1 MTSPQE
7 LSKGRLFLA
16 LAAIFLS
23 SMCTLGDLVI
33 TPIAG
38 NLYTA
43 FGDAPEAIINFA
55 ITGPA
60 LVGLPFCFISGWLC
74 DRFDKKWVLT
84 IGFAI
89 FTFSAVFG
97 AVITDIYVFTTLR
110 CLATGVG
117 WGLTNSAAFAILAD
131 MYNDNE
137 DKHGKMVGWYNS
149 AMSVMGAILASVAGV
164 LAVSAW
170 QNAFQA
176 YWIAVPVLVML
187 IVFVPA
193 FKPTNKAEADAD
205 KPKAHAADE
214 KGWWKRLV
222 PLNIQIFL
230 IAVCYFVAMY
240 MLSLYVADAGVG
252 DEAFTGML
260 SSVMTIATAIGSLA
274 FGFFYAKMKNA
285 VYLPAVVLMGLA
297 FILMGLFPNQ
307 AIAIAGC
314 AVLGLFWPFYFC
326 YFYAYCTELVP
337 AHRAGT
343 ATGIVALSDGLA
355 AAACSYLVVGL
366 MDATGMSCV
375 QVWPLFGVA
384 LLAIAVVSAVAYF
397 AKHKK
402 NA

>member
-1 MTSPQE
+1 
-7 LSKGRLFLA
+7 
-16 LAAIFLS
+16 
-23 SMCTLGDLVI
+23 
-33 TPIAG
+33 
-38 NLYTA
+38 
-43 FGDAPEAIINFA
+43 
-55 ITGPA
+55 
-60 LVGLPFCFISGWLC
+60 
-74 DRFDKKWVLT
+74 
-84 IGFAI
+84 
-89 FTFSAVFG
+89 
-97 AVITDIYVFTTLR
+97 
-110 CLATGVG
+110 
-117 WGLTNSAAFAILAD
+117 
-131 MYNDNE
+131 
-137 DKHGKMVGWYNS
+137 
-149 AMSVMGAILASVAGV
+149 
-164 LAVSAW
+164 
-170 QNAFQA
+170 
-176 YWIAVPVLVML
+176 ML

-193 FKPTNKAEADAD
+193 FKPTKTAEADAD
-205 KPKAHAADE
+205 KPQADAVDE
-214 KGWWKRLV
+214 KGWWKRLI

-366 MDATGMSCV
+366 MEATGMNCV
-375 QVWPLFGVA
+375 QVWPLFGIA
-384 LLAIAVVSAVAYF
+384 LLAIAVVSAVTYF
-397 AKHKK
+397 AARKK